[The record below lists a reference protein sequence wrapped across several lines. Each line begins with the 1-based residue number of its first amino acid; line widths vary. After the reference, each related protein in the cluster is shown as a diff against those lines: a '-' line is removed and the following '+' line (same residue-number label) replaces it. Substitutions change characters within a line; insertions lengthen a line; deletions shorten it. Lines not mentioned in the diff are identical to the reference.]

1 MIGPPAPIN
10 VQMPAGPFLTDPQG
24 ILGPIWP
31 ILFVAIACGAIS
43 GWHSLVSSS
52 SSSKQL
58 DIETDA
64 LPVGGGA
71 MFSEGLL
78 ALASLIAYMVLAP
91 SFFVGE
97 KKCFVMLLD
106 NHHDDGR
113 FAIWCAAP
121 PGNQELLVQA
131 DPDRFFR
138 PPYVG
143 HRGWLGVM
151 LDGNVDWEEVAGI
164 VEDAFATVAP
174 KKLL

>member
-1 MIGPPAPIN
+1 MAYPTPAKRKATLEHVRKIC
-10 VQMPAGPFLTDPQG
+10 
-24 ILGPIWP
+24 LGLP
-31 ILFVAIACGAIS
+31 
-43 GWHSLVSSS
+43 
-52 SSSKQL
+52 
-58 DIETDA
+58 ET
-64 LPVGGGA
+64 
-71 MFSEGLL
+71 SERPSHG
-78 ALASLIAYMVLAP
+78 AP

-151 LDGNVDWEEVAGI
+151 LDANVDWEEVASI